1 MLRIRDFQRDTPS
14 APNSFFAFTID
25 RSRAASSG
33 LPVPNRRSSMKRPLG
48 SAIMLV
54 TENVRGRQP
63 ILIEFLC

>member
-1 MLRIRDFQRDTPS
+1 MPRIRDFQRDTPS

-25 RSRAASSG
+25 RSLPVSSG

-48 SAIMLV
+48 SAIMRA
-54 TENVRGRQP
+54 TENVRGRHP